1 MAAGE
6 PVELSQLPIPHL
18 ENLRSQL
25 EEEVKL
31 LGDSM
36 NKLKVAQ
43 QKYGDSKENVKKL
56 MNKDSGKD
64 ILVPLTSA
72 MYVPGT
78 LENTKSVLVN
88 IGTGYYVEKGL
99 KEADEYFGRK
109 VDLVT
114 KQLELLQPKLVE
126 KHKLR
131 QAIQDMLNAKIQ
143 AQVQSQLGGIPE
155 KT

>member
-1 MAAGE
+1 MAGE
-6 PVELSQLPIPHL
+6 TVELSQLPIPHL

-25 EEEVKL
+25 EEEVKI

-36 NKLKVAQ
+36 SQLKVAQ
-43 QKYGDSKENVKKL
+43 QKFGDSKENVKKL
-56 MNKDSGKD
+56 INKESGKP
-64 ILVPLTSA
+64 ILVPLTSS

-88 IGTGYYVEKGL
+88 IGTGYFVEKGL
-99 KEADEYFGRK
+99 KEAEEYFGRK

-131 QAIQDMLNAKIQ
+131 QAVQDMLSAKIQ
-143 AQVQSQLGGIPE
+143 AQVQAQLGGIPA

>member
-6 PVELSQLPIPHL
+6 AIELSQLPIPHL

-36 NKLKVAQ
+36 AQLKVAQ
-43 QKYGDSKENVKKL
+43 QKFGDSKENVKK
-56 MNKDSGKD
+56 MNNKESGKD
-64 ILVPLTSA
+64 ILVPLTSS

-78 LENTKSVLVN
+78 LENTESVLVN
-88 IGTGYYVEKGL
+88 IGTGYFVEKGL
-99 KEADEYFGRK
+99 KEAEQYFGRK

-114 KQLELLQPKLVE
+114 KQLELLQPKLLE
-126 KHKLR
+126 KHKLK
-131 QAIQDMLNAKIQ
+131 QAVQDMLNMKVQ
-143 AQVQSQLGGIPE
+143 AQIQSQLGGIPA